1 MAFNITYKNQDD
13 ISEVHRS
20 GFKYIYDHL
29 LPLDQNKGILLDL
42 YADKTFNWT
51 NTDTKLPYTKPF
63 VAVIH
68 HTFDTEFS
76 DNNAYNMIHSKNFK
90 DSLGNCR
97 GIIVLS
103 KYLQKQMSQ
112 EFNRMGINVPVF
124 TLTHPTEISVPKFDY
139 DRFVYNQNKKLVHIG
154 AWLRNVYFFYNL
166 TLGKYPLSYKNIF
179 SFNVKKES
187 IQKVALKGIDM
198 DDYFYSDS
206 FINTLKNI
214 SPRLSKQIVVSRA
227 NCSTDNSDFLVY
239 NKWYYQFQSFVNH
252 MKNSVMVLPRLDNSD
267 YDNMLTENIVF
278 INLIDA
284 SACNTLIECVVRHTP
299 IIINKHPA
307 VVEVLG
313 HHYPLYYNKDEP
325 NGISYNYFQMNKE
338 IDDLLNI
345 KGIILKA
352 HNYLKKLDK
361 TPFSIDCF
369 IDNLKD
375 IIRLID

>member
-13 ISEVHRS
+13 LSEVHRS
-20 GFKYIYDHL
+20 GFKYIYDNL
-29 LPLDQNKGILLDL
+29 LPLDQSKGILLDL

-51 NTDTKLPYTKPF
+51 NTEIKLPYTKPF
-63 VAVIH
+63 IAIVH

-76 DNNAYNMIHSKNFK
+76 ENNAYNMIRSKHFK
-90 DSLGNCR
+90 DSISNCR

-103 KYLQKQMSQ
+103 KYLQEQMKH
-112 EFNRMGINVPVF
+112 EFNKMNISVPVF
-124 TLTHPTEISVPKFDY
+124 TLIHPTETCVPKFDY
-139 DRFVYNQNKKLVHIG
+139 DRFVNNENKKLIHIG

-166 TLGKYPLSYKNIF
+166 SLGKYPLSYKNIF
-179 SFNVKKES
+179 SFNIKKES
-187 IQKVALKGIDM
+187 LQKVALKGIDM
-198 DDYFYSDS
+198 DNYFYSDS
-206 FINTLKNI
+206 FVNILKNI
-214 SPRLSKQIVVSRA
+214 SPKLSKQIVRA
-227 NCSTDNSDFLVY
+227 NCSDDNSDFLVY

-252 MKNSVMVLPRLDNSD
+252 MKNSVMVLDRLDNSD
-267 YDNMLTENIVF
+267 YDNVLTENIVF

-313 HHYPLYYNKDEP
+313 NSYPLYYNKEEP

-338 IDDLLNI
+338 IDDLLNA
-345 KGIILKA
+345 KGLILKA
-352 HNYLKKLDK
+352 HTYLKKLDK
-361 TPFSIDCF
+361 TPFTMDCF

-375 IIRLID
+375 IIRLVD